1 MTTINTINTINN
13 IHDIINELS
22 KFEINL
28 VHKIYSIVIWDY
40 MYDIIIDS
48 INTKIK
54 DIKNGYEI
62 IYYEEDGCDD
72 DGPMFWVD
80 CINGWYGRE
89 WNVKSSMYNKINN
102 YLNSI
107 DICFIHK
114 IVPEFSMNDKYEAL
128 KYYFNTKN
136 PSLII
141 DIYFITN
148 NNTLNKVKNEIKK
161 YRSCL
166 YISKNKLKI
175 H

>member
-22 KFEINL
+22 KYEINL

-80 CINGWYGRE
+80 CING
-89 WNVKSSMYNKINN
+89 
-102 YLNSI
+102 
-107 DICFIHK
+107 
-114 IVPEFSMNDKYEAL
+114 
-128 KYYFNTKN
+128 
-136 PSLII
+136 
-141 DIYFITN
+141 
-148 NNTLNKVKNEIKK
+148 
-161 YRSCL
+161 
-166 YISKNKLKI
+166 
-175 H
+175 

>member
-1 MTTINTINTINN
+1 
-13 IHDIINELS
+13 
-22 KFEINL
+22 
-28 VHKIYSIVIWDY
+28 
-40 MYDIIIDS
+40 
-48 INTKIK
+48 
-54 DIKNGYEI
+54 
-62 IYYEEDGCDD
+62 
-72 DGPMFWVD
+72 
-80 CINGWYGRE
+80 
-89 WNVKSSMYNKINN
+89 MYNKINN

>member
-1 MTTINTINTINN
+1 MR
-13 IHDIINELS
+13 
-22 KFEINL
+22 
-28 VHKIYSIVIWDY
+28 
-40 MYDIIIDS
+40 
-48 INTKIK
+48 
-54 DIKNGYEI
+54 KNGYEI

-136 PSLII
+136 RALFAMNFPVLFVRSFF
-141 DIYFITN
+141 YFFRE
-148 NNTLNKVKNEIKK
+148 VWGEDFFF
-161 YRSCL
+161 
-166 YISKNKLKI
+166 LKG
-175 H
+175 HY